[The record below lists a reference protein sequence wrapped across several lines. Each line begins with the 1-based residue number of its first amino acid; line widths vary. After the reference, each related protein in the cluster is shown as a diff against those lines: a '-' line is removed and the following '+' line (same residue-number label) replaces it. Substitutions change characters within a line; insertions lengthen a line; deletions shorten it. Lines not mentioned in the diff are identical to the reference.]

1 MTVQDLIIQ
10 LQNFPPQAEINLPLF
25 NGEFCDYDNYEPI
38 VYQDLD
44 SKKILIVKGD
54 LKWWIQKLN

>member
-54 LKWWIQKLN
+54 LK